1 MSESKL
7 RKIEAII
14 RPEML
19 GLASAELEKIGVIGM
34 TVTRVEG
41 RGRQK
46 GLLQRHD
53 GSVIKVDF
61 LPKIKIELYIED
73 KDTEKVCTAIRE
85 ATLTGE
91 VGDGKIIVYPIEEI
105 IKIRTNEKNTKAI

>member
-1 MSESKL
+1 MSESQL

-19 GLASAELEKIGVIGM
+19 GLAS
-34 TVTRVEG
+34 
-41 RGRQK
+41 GRQK
-46 GLLQRHD
+46 GLLQRLD

-91 VGDGKIIVYPIEEI
+91 VGDGKIIVYPIEDI
-105 IKIRTNEKNTKAI
+105 IKIRTNERNTQAI